1 MLNTILQLAISG
13 AALGFVYALVG
24 IEYSLIWN
32 ATGLLNFSHDKI
44 ITLGA
49 YVAAGIFFTKMG
61 LPIPVSFILAIVV
74 MILVGFLMATIVL
87 NPLRKMTT
95 IFTIMGT
102 ILFGRI
108 IYELIRLFYGAMPFT
123 VPGLMSGTVHIGT
136 LTIAK
141 TNVYIIV
148 IAIVVVAALE
158 IFLQTTKTGKA
169 MRCVQQNKKASELM
183 GINVKQNIRIT
194 AAISS
199 VICLIIGFMV
209 IPLYTVSLSMASM
222 IGLKGF
228 AAGVV
233 GGFGV
238 LPGCIVGGI
247 VVGLIESA
255 SVLVIP
261 SVYKDAVAFLVLIIF
276 LLIKPSG
283 ILGKKS

>member
-1 MLNTILQLAISG
+1 MAETPSLS
-13 AALGFVYALVG
+13 FVYALVG

-49 YVAAGIFFTKMG
+49 YVAAGLFFTKMG
-61 LPIPVSFILAIVV
+61 LPIPVSFILSIVV
-74 MILVGFLMATIVL
+74 MILVGFLMATVVL

-102 ILFGRI
+102 ILFGKM
-108 IYELIRLFYGAMPFT
+108 IYELIRLLYGSAPFT
-123 VPGLMSGTVHIGT
+123 VPGLMTGTVHIGS
-136 LTIAK
+136 LVIAK
-141 TNVYIIV
+141 SNVYIIV
-148 IAIVVVAALE
+148 IAVIVVAALE
-158 IFLQTTKTGKA
+158 IFMQTTKTGKA

-233 GGFGV
+233 GGFGF

-276 LLIKPSG
+276 LLIKPTG

>member
-1 MLNTILQLAISG
+1 MPLKQFYDFFSV
-13 AALGFVYALVG
+13 GFVSEDSQHRTSKRRLLIVICVLKSRKESSFVVVDCRLVLFAFCG
-24 IEYSLIWN
+24 FRNFNLCP
-32 ATGLLNFSHDKI
+32 AVLLVKVI
-44 ITLGA
+44 
-49 YVAAGIFFTKMG
+49 
-61 LPIPVSFILAIVV
+61 
-74 MILVGFLMATIVL
+74 
-87 NPLRKMTT
+87 
-95 IFTIMGT
+95 
-102 ILFGRI
+102 
-108 IYELIRLFYGAMPFT
+108 
-123 VPGLMSGTVHIGT
+123 
-136 LTIAK
+136 
-141 TNVYIIV
+141 VYIIV

>member
-1 MLNTILQLAISG
+1 MLNTILQLAVSG

-49 YVAAGIFFTKMG
+49 YVAAGLFFTKMG
-61 LPIPVSFILAIVV
+61 LPIPVSFILSIVV
-74 MILVGFLMATIVL
+74 MILVGFLMATVVL

-102 ILFGRI
+102 ILFGKM
-108 IYELIRLFYGAMPFT
+108 IYELIRLLYGSAPFT
-123 VPGLMSGTVHIGT
+123 VPGLMTGTVHIGS
-136 LTIAK
+136 LVIAK
-141 TNVYIIV
+141 SNVYIIV
-148 IAIVVVAALE
+148 IAVIVVAALQ
-158 IFLQTTKTGKA
+158 IFMQTTKTGKA

-233 GGFGV
+233 GGFGF

-276 LLIKPSG
+276 LLIKPTG

>member
-1 MLNTILQLAISG
+1 MLITILQLAVSG

-32 ATGLLNFSHDKI
+32 STGLLNFSHDKI

-49 YVAAGIFFTKMG
+49 YMCAGVFFTKLG
-61 LPIPVSFILAIVV
+61 LPIPVSFVLSIFV
-74 MILVGFLMATIVL
+74 MILVGFVMATIVF

-102 ILFGRI
+102 ILFGKI
-108 IYELIRLFYGAMPFT
+108 VYELIRLLYGSMPFS
-123 VPGLMSGTVHIGT
+123 VSGLMTGTFSIGK
-136 LTIAK
+136 LVVAK

-148 IAIVVVAALE
+148 IAVIVVAALQ
-158 IFLQTTKTGKA
+158 IFLNTTKTGKA
-169 MRCVQQNKKASELM
+169 MRCVQSNKKASELM
-183 GINVKQNIRIT
+183 GINVEQNIRIT

-233 GGFGV
+233 GGFGF

-261 SVYKDAVAFLVLIIF
+261 SVYKDAVAFLVLIVF

-283 ILGKKS
+283 ILGKKA